1 MRWINLE
8 PIMQSEVSKE
18 EKDKYHVLI
27 HIYMKSRNMV
37 MYMFQ
42 CYFLKS
48 SPFSFPHCV
57 QKSILYVCISIAA
70 L

>member
-37 MYMFQ
+37 WINLSTGQ
-42 CYFLKS
+42 QWRCR
-48 SPFSFPHCV
+48 HRE
-57 QKSILYVCISIAA
+57 
-70 L
+70 